1 MHKNITEKLDEKL
14 AVKAQ
19 NREMS
24 VFSLDSAADRL
35 FLVGLLVHAAD
46 LSGQGMCRETAYF
59 FGRGVLREFH
69 AQYDEECAQG
79 LPLST
84 FMQGLETHLGQAK
97 AQLGF
102 LSFVVAPMWR
112 QDSTAAPQ
120 HPSVSPAVLRF
131 AAQPVLQEVKRVTQ
145 MRALSRSLHWRSTRS
160 TRWQSESRN
169 ACTRS
174 TSIISRIGAPRVPPH
189 CMAANLKC
197 LAQIYTIPGRIYAD
211 RGSPGACVQGR

>member
-1 MHKNITEKLDEKL
+1 MSVHKNITEKLDEKL

-59 FGRGVLREFH
+59 FGHGVLREFH
-69 AQYDEECAQG
+69 AQYDRECAQG

-131 AAQPVLQEVKRVTQ
+131 CSPACPAGRQE
-145 MRALSRSLHWRSTRS
+145 SDP
-160 TRWQSESRN
+160 N
-169 ACTRS
+169 ACRIPQLALAFD
-174 TSIISRIGAPRVPPH
+174 SINQVAERVEERTLEIDFDCLGDWCASRPSALHGCKLEVPG
-189 CMAANLKC
+189 ANLHDSSQNIC
-197 LAQIYTIPGRIYAD
+197 
-211 RGSPGACVQGR
+211 